1 MTVGQI
7 FFAVVQENVRPTIPE
22 TGLPASFK
30 KLMQRCW
37 DTDPKQRPEISEVLR
52 SLKLQYKQHRAANM
66 PKALSSP
73 APA

>member
-7 FFAVVQENVRPTIPE
+7 FFAVVQENVRPPIPE
-22 TGLPASFK
+22 TGLPESYK
-30 KLMQRCW
+30 NLMQRCW
-37 DTDPKQRPEISEVLR
+37 DTDPKQRPEISEVLK

-73 APA
+73 APT